1 MKQCIFIIMLT
12 ITMIV
17 FYMSLNPIKES
28 IVSTIPDNDVIIVDS
43 SESLRDLLAKMYY
56 NCMLDGNTPTKD
68 GDMPTVCYK
77 INRLSF
83 YFDAIKD
90 IFDDKTEEEIMN
102 VYGYKTGKQLVGQ
115 DVGEKPPFPIIG
127 SNEDYVNLIKLFTY
141 GKMLKPYNDLNI
153 WRKNDNV
160 VTSHCSYNDA
170 ESDAFV
176 KCAKN
181 MLIDMTKLLKHFQ
194 YQVDKSE
201 LTHYGDNKG
210 TGTGTGI
217 FANAIGNRSSVNI
230 TPVPSN
236 NFKPPPSNFKM
247 PNFKMPNFKIP
258 NFKIPV

>member
-1 MKQCIFIIMLT
+1 MKQYIFIIILIIT
-12 ITMIV
+12 IIV
-17 FYMSLNPIKES
+17 FYISLNPIKES

-56 NCMLDGNTPTKD
+56 TSVLDSNTPTKD

-90 IFDDKTEEEIMN
+90 IFDDKTQEEIMN

-153 WRKNDNV
+153 WSKNDNV
-160 VTSHCSYNDA
+160 VTSHCSYNDTDS
-170 ESDAFV
+170 EAFV

-181 MLIDMTKLLKHFQ
+181 MLIDITKLLKYFQ

-201 LTHYGDNKG
+201 LIYYGDNKG

-217 FANAIGNRSSVNI
+217 FANTNSSISSASAVNNNS
-230 TPVPSN
+230 VPPT
-236 NFKPPPSNFKM
+236 NFKIQPFKMPNLKM
-247 PNFKMPNFKIP
+247 PNFKMPI
-258 NFKIPV
+258 